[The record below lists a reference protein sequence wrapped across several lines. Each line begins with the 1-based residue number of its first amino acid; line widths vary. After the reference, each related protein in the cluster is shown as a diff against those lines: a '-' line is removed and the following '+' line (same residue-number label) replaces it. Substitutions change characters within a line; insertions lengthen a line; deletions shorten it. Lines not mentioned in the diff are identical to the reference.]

1 MRTPI
6 TYYGGKQTLLKHI
19 LPLIPKHTIYT
30 EAFCGGAAVFFAK
43 KPAEAEVIND
53 INQDLVNFYNTLQC
67 DYAALK
73 AKIDTTLHS
82 RDMHTHAAHILSYPA
97 FFTHVDRAW
106 AV

>member
-67 DYAALK
+67 LTAHLVTIFLEVCLRRLGMQK
-73 AKIDTTLHS
+73 MNLQIIW
-82 RDMHTHAAHILSYPA
+82 HA
-97 FFTHVDRAW
+97 V
-106 AV
+106 